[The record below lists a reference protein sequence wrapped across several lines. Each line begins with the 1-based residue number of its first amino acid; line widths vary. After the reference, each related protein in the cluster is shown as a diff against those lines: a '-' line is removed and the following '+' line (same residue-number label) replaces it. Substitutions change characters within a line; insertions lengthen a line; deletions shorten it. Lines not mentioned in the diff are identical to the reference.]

1 MTSERHGA
9 IKLATAAT
17 LAVALL
23 GSTQASGA
31 ELPLPTWVKNLI
43 AKQGVRSRTVVE
55 ESIYDGVRVFE
66 VLPGDRAADSGDEH
80 VLYSED
86 GRVICM
92 FGGYAGH
99 VTAGSCNI
107 GKIIYQR
114 TLYPAKPR

>member
-1 MTSERHGA
+1 MTLERHGA

-23 GSTQASGA
+23 GSTQASRA

-55 ESIYDGVRVFE
+55 ESIYDGKRVFE

-86 GRVICM
+86 GGVICT
-92 FGGYAGH
+92 FGGFAGH

-107 GKIIYQR
+107 EQIIYQR